1 LFVATAIRKFRKSN
15 ICRLGDFCN
24 ERAEDE
30 SAFEMKI
37 IKVDNENLPVYLSLR
52 QSYEG
57 EFSAIT
63 DKKPDENG
71 LFELDTQVGGNV
83 LGYLLYEEKS
93 PIGLAAV
100 KAKSGGHCF
109 EVCEFYVVPSFRK
122 QALGKQFAIEIF
134 KMHQGCWEIKQISG
148 AEYATEFWRK
158 TVGEF
163 TGNDFQEDVYQDEYW
178 GQVVRQQ
185 FVSTSPDPS
194 KELKA

>member
-1 LFVATAIRKFRKSN
+1 MYIIQVDS
-15 ICRLGDFCN
+15 CN
-24 ERAEDE
+24 L
-30 SAFEMKI
+30 S
-37 IKVDNENLPVYLSLR
+37 VYLNLC

-63 DKKPDENG
+63 DKKPNENG
-71 LFELDTQVGGNV
+71 LFELDTQIGGNV

-100 KAKSGGHCF
+100 KTKSGGEQF

-148 AEYATEFWRK
+148 AEYATAFWRK

-163 TGNDFQEDVYQDEYW
+163 TGNNFQEDVYQDEYW
-178 GQVVRQQ
+178 EQVVRQQ
-185 FVSTSPDPS
+185 FVSAIPNSGRRPDQ
-194 KELKA
+194 LNR

>member
-1 LFVATAIRKFRKSN
+1 M
-15 ICRLGDFCN
+15 
-24 ERAEDE
+24 EDK

-37 IKVDNENLPVYLSLR
+37 IKVDNENLPVYLSLC
-52 QSYEG
+52 QSYED
-57 EFSAIT
+57 EFYAIT
-63 DKKPDENG
+63 DKKPSENG
-71 LFELDTQVGGNV
+71 LFELDTQIGGNV

-100 KAKSGGHCF
+100 KAKLGAQCF

-122 QALGKQFAIEIF
+122 QALGKRFAIEIF
-134 KMHQGCWEIKQISG
+134 KMHQGRWEIKQISG

-163 TGNDFQEDVYQDEYW
+163 AGKNFQEDVYQDEYW

-185 FVSTSPDPS
+185 FLSAGS
-194 KELKA
+194 